1 MPFLLLELFSKQL
14 KTFRFLIM
22 VKDAEISTAVV
33 NKLLKLTIQ
42 KDDFTFK
49 KFIKQ
54 EKVIQGKV

>member
-1 MPFLLLELFSKQL
+1 MPFLLLELFSKLL

-49 KFIKQ
+49 KFIK
-54 EKVIQGKV
+54 